1 MALFVVCHQH
11 PDDKC
16 PAKDPQMGQMLLQ
29 HLSGRNAAE
38 AGISINGEAIVND
51 EHTMYLIL
59 DAASRTTFL
68 ARTLSPPTTPARRR
82 PSRPSARRPRGR
94 IAQAGVSEFGG
105 GLFGVQLPRCRLDAD
120 IQVRIRQIALN
131 QPRQAGKQA
140 QLVGRHHQPS
150 TKHWQAYLDEMAF
163 RFNNRGNPS
172 RRWQDVEIQHRMQL
186 DAIGSYSILPMQPVE
201 EANTGDLGFA
211 GHRVQPRPA
220 GLRIDGLGW
229 DSAAHGHAL
238 H

>member
-82 PSRPSARRPRGR
+82 PSRPSAETAPSGWAVQTEGRGSMR
-94 IAQAGVSEFGG
+94 SSGSTAVLPEQA
-105 GLFGVQLPRCRLDAD
+105 
-120 IQVRIRQIALN
+120 
-131 QPRQAGKQA
+131 
-140 QLVGRHHQPS
+140 
-150 TKHWQAYLDEMAF
+150 
-163 RFNNRGNPS
+163 
-172 RRWQDVEIQHRMQL
+172 
-186 DAIGSYSILPMQPVE
+186 
-201 EANTGDLGFA
+201 
-211 GHRVQPRPA
+211 
-220 GLRIDGLGW
+220 
-229 DSAAHGHAL
+229 
-238 H
+238 